1 MTTSFWSATTTFAR
15 QTGQRSD
22 VGCSTFVVI
31 SASEGKYPLSI
42 EIVK

>member
-1 MTTSFWSATTTFAR
+1 
-15 QTGQRSD
+15 

-31 SASEGKYPLSI
+31 SGSEGKYPLSI